1 MIKHIVMWKL
11 KSDLDSKESVALEI
25 KEKIEGLKYLV
36 KEIEKI
42 EVGINIE
49 NSKDSYD
56 VVLYSEFND
65 KEALDIYQNHS
76 EHVKV
81 AKFISSVRES
91 RKVVDYII

>member
-11 KSDLDSKESVALEI
+11 KSDLESKESVALEI
-25 KEKIEGLKYLV
+25 KEKIEGLKDLV

-56 VVLYSEFND
+56 VVLYSEFKD
-65 KEALDIYQNHS
+65 KEGLDIYQNHS
-76 EHVKV
+76 EHLKV